1 MAEKV
6 GILGTGIVGQ
16 TIASKLV
23 SLGYNV
29 MIGTR
34 DWVDHRRCSHI
45 SECVHTSSQ
54 INSIVAMETMTL

>member
-1 MAEKV
+1 MVEKI
-6 GILGTGIVGQ
+6 GILGTGLVGQ

-34 DWVDHRRCSHI
+34 DRVDHRQCSNI
-45 SECVHTSSQ
+45 YERVHTSSP
-54 INSIVAMETMTL
+54 INSIVAVEKMTL